1 MTELLD
7 EEEPPI
13 YPPPPSLRNYQT
25 TAQFGKPS
33 FNDISYGPK
42 PPSQFQPLSSSPKR
56 KLDCIQLEEDDLS
69 QFKRI
74 RLVSKEKRKKLV
86 LSCRTLLAGPHS
98 TQLNNKSEMNKQLGM
113 GFTHCKL
120 LWAIHIRTPSHTCTL
135 SLGSYET
142 GASTKQRK

>member
-1 MTELLD
+1 MRKNRQYLPLRHLSGTIRPLLNLGSLPSMTYLMD
-7 EEEPPI
+7 Q
-13 YPPPPSLRNYQT
+13 SLQVNSNPYHLRRSENWIVY
-25 TAQFGKPS
+25 
-33 FNDISYGPK
+33 N
-42 PPSQFQPLSSSPKR
+42 
-56 KLDCIQLEEDDLS
+56 
-69 QFKRI
+69 
-74 RLVSKEKRKKLV
+74 SKKMICPNSNAFDWFPRRSAKKLV

-98 TQLNNKSEMNKQLGM
+98 TQVNNKSEMNKQLGM